1 MGFDATTMGSL
12 FALATIFA
20 LLISAV
26 TWKVAPGKV
35 DSPRLLAG
43 CSLALGLFPP
53 LNLLLLSLLALLPDR
68 IRT

>member
-12 FALATIFA
+12 FALATTFA

-35 DSPRLLAG
+35 DSPRLLTG

>member
-1 MGFDATTMGSL
+1 MDVDAGTLGLWMSVMAVM
-12 FALATIFA
+12 ALVV
-20 LLISAV
+20 SAI
-26 TWKVAPGKV
+26 TWRIARGKI

-68 IRT
+68 NRP

>member
-1 MGFDATTMGSL
+1 MGMDAGTMGGL
-12 FALATIFA
+12 LTLAGIFG
-20 LLISAV
+20 LLISWI
-26 TWKVAPGKV
+26 TWRVAQHKI

-68 IRT
+68 NPI

>member
-1 MGFDATTMGSL
+1 MGLEATTLGGI
-12 FALATIFA
+12 FKLAIIFG

-26 TWKVAPGKV
+26 TWKVAGSKV
-35 DSPRLLAG
+35 DSPRLVTG

-68 IRT
+68 TRP